1 MWMEESKKEKGRG
14 GLEIGSG
21 LIIKAGFMGC
31 GKTFILNKAE
41 TTGAWNRGMK

>member
-14 GLEIGSG
+14 GLEIGRG
-21 LIIKAGFMGC
+21 LIKAGFMGC
-31 GKTFILNKAE
+31 AKTFILNKAE